1 MAFGKLFIRFLL
13 LEAIQISILRWK
25 YITNFW
31 NVVDIGSLL
40 LNATYVSLKLSNH
53 ISKDAQAVLG
63 SFVLAVL
70 WVKMFYWMRL
80 FKPFASFIRVVEAIM

>member
-1 MAFGKLFIRFLL
+1 MRFLL
-13 LEAIQISILRWK
+13 LEAIQISILRWE
-25 YITNFW
+25 YFESFW
-31 NVVDIGSLL
+31 NVVDMSSLL
-40 LNATYVSLKLSNH
+40 LNATYVYLKLSNH